1 LKQFK
6 NIIIQFQ
13 KYQNKLRHLP
23 TEIDYTFSIKKES
36 RFKPIHKMKNKNIKL
51 ILSSLLLLVL
61 SLQINSQSTA
71 RHFEKL
77 EDDGSKI
84 EILVSDG
91 KYQIVPFNENI
102 FHTSFYPKNEVVK
115 NFSFAVAMKPLK
127 VDYKISDEGNII
139 QIKSS
144 GIQIKITKEPFQ
156 ISYYFNNRLL
166 IAENL
171 GYQASDSNQTMNF
184 SIEKAE
190 VLYGGGARVL
200 GMDRR
205 GNRLKLYN
213 RAHYGYEKHSELM
226 NFSMPLFYS
235 SKLYAVLFDNASA
248 GFLDLDSKKTN
259 SLNYETSSG
268 TMNYYVIADSN
279 WLNLVN
285 QYTLLTGRQPLPPRW
300 AFGNFSSRFGYHSQ
314 AETEATVDKFF
325 KDSIPLDA
333 VIIDIY
339 WFGKEIKG
347 EMGNLDWYRDSFPK
361 PDKMIADFKA
371 KGVKTILVTEP
382 FILTTSNRW
391 KEAVDNQVLATDSIG
406 KPFLF
411 DFYFGNS
418 GLIDLYNPIAR
429 DWFWNIYKKFTN
441 QGIAGW
447 WGDLGEPEAHPSGL
461 QHAIGSA
468 DDVHNAY
475 GHEWAKLIFEGY
487 KKDFPEIRPFI
498 LMRGGYAGSQR
509 YGMIPWTGDVSRS
522 WGGLYP
528 QTEISLQMGMQ
539 GMAYTH
545 SDLGG
550 FAGGDKI
557 DNELYTRWLQ
567 YGVFQPIYRPH
578 AQEQIPAEPVFQE
591 EKTKAL
597 AKKSIELRYRL
608 MPYNYNLAFENNQT
622 GKPLMIPLFFNETEN
637 QKLLTYD
644 NTYLWGDAFLVSPVK
659 EKGLKSQKVYLPKG
673 SNWTDFFSGKI
684 YEGGLEIIVPLKLEN
699 IPVFVKGGSF
709 VPMTNKATSSSNYSL
724 NTFELHYFV
733 DNKQAK
739 SHYKLYNDDGE
750 TPNAFEKGL
759 FEMMEFEAENSVKLL
774 QISLAKQTE
783 LEDYRNI
790 KNQVHLRIH
799 NLIKKPKSIIINGN
813 ILNLTEWKWDAKA
826 GVLELDVNCSTE
838 KEMIEIV
845 K

>member
-1 LKQFK
+1 
-6 NIIIQFQ
+6 
-13 KYQNKLRHLP
+13 
-23 TEIDYTFSIKKES
+23 
-36 RFKPIHKMKNKNIKL
+36 MKNNTVKL
-51 ILSSLLLLVL
+51 FLSGILLLVL
-61 SLQINSQSTA
+61 TSQIKSQLVD
-71 RHFEKL
+71 RKFEKI

-84 EILVSDG
+84 EIYVTDG
-91 KYQIVPFNENI
+91 KYQIVPFNDKI
-102 FHTSFYPKNEVVK
+102 VHSTFYPKDKDVK
-115 NFSFAVAMKPLK
+115 NFSFAVDMEPLK
-127 VDYKISDEGNII
+127 VDYKITDEGNII
-139 QIKSS
+139 KINSK
-144 GIQIKITKEPFQ
+144 GIQIQINKVPFQ
-156 ISYYFNNRLL
+156 ISYYFNNKLL
-166 IAENL
+166 IAEKL
-171 GYQASDSNQTMNF
+171 GYQATDSNQIMNF
-184 SIEKAE
+184 AIEKE
-190 VLYGGGARVL
+190 EIFYGGGARVL
-200 GMDRR
+200 GMNRR

-248 GFLDLDSKKTN
+248 GFLDLDSKKNNT
-259 SLNYETSSG
+259 LNYETSAG
-268 TMNYYVIADSN
+268 TMNYYVIADNN
-279 WLNLVN
+279 WLNLIN

-347 EMGNLDWYRDSFPK
+347 EMGNLNWYRDSFPD
-361 PDKMIADFKA
+361 PDKMIAGFKA

-391 KEAVDNQVLATDSIG
+391 KEAVDNHVLATDKAG
-406 KPFLF
+406 KPFIF

-429 DWFWNIYKKFTN
+429 DWFWNIYKNFTN
-441 QGIAGW
+441 QGVAGW

-461 QHAIGSA
+461 QHAIGSS
-468 DDVHNAY
+468 DDIHNAY
-475 GHEWAKLIFEGY
+475 GHEWAKLIFDGY
-487 KKDFPEIRPFI
+487 KKDFPETRPFI
-498 LMRGGYAGSQR
+498 LMRAGFAGSQR

-557 DNELYTRWLQ
+557 GNELYTRWLQ

-591 EKTKAL
+591 AKTEAF

-622 GKPLMIPLFFNETEN
+622 GKPLMIPLFFNETGN
-637 QKLLTYD
+637 QKLMTY
-644 NTYLWGDAFLVSPVK
+644 NNAYLWGDAFLVSPVK
-659 EKGLKSQKVYLPKG
+659 EKGTKSQKIYLPKG
-673 SNWTDFFSGKI
+673 STWTDFFNGKI
-684 YEGGLEIIVPLKLEN
+684 YEGGLEITVPLKIDN

-709 VPMTNKATSSSNYSL
+709 IPMTIKAVSSSNYSL

-733 DNKQAK
+733 DTKQSK
-739 SHYKLYNDDGE
+739 SNYKLYNDDGE
-750 TPNAFEKGL
+750 TPNAFEKGKY
-759 FEMMEFEAENSVKLL
+759 EMMDFDAINDAKLL
-774 QISLAKQTE
+774 QISLSKQTTID
-783 LEDYRNI
+783 DYKNMN
-790 KNQVHLRIH
+790 NQVHLMIH
-799 NLIKKPKSIIINGN
+799 NLTKKPKNVKINGN
-813 ILNLTEWKWDAKA
+813 ILNLTDWKWNAKD
-826 GVLELDVNCSTE
+826 GVLEISANCSIE
-838 KEMIEIV
+838 KEIIEIS

>member
-1 LKQFK
+1 MK
-6 NIIIQFQ
+6 
-13 KYQNKLRHLP
+13 
-23 TEIDYTFSIKKES
+23 SIK
-36 RFKPIHKMKNKNIKL
+36 L
-51 ILSSLLLLVL
+51 LLSGILLLVL
-61 SLQINSQSTA
+61 SLQINSQSIS

-77 EDDGSKI
+77 DDDGSKI
-84 EILVSDG
+84 EILVTDG
-91 KYQIVPFNENI
+91 KYQIVPFNDKI
-102 FHTSFYPKNEVVK
+102 FHTTFFPKGKEVK
-115 NFSFAVAMKPLK
+115 NFSFATDMKPLK
-127 VDYKISDEGNII
+127 VDYKTVDEGNII
-139 QIKSS
+139 QIKSN

-156 ISYYFNNRLL
+156 ISYYFNSKLL

-171 GYQASDSNQTMNF
+171 GYQATDTNQTMNF
-184 SIEKAE
+184 AIEKEE

-213 RAHYGYEKHSELM
+213 RAHYGYEKHSELL

-235 SKLYAVLFDNASA
+235 SKLYAVLFDNASV
-248 GFLDLDSKKTN
+248 GFLDLDSRKNN

-268 TMNYYVIADSN
+268 TMNYYVIADNN
-279 WLNLVN
+279 WLNLIN
-285 QYTLLTGRQPLPPRW
+285 HYTLLTGRQPLPPRW

-314 AETEATVDKFF
+314 AQTEATVDKFF
-325 KDSIPLDA
+325 TDSIPLDA

-347 EMGNLDWYRDSFPK
+347 EMGNLDWYRDSFPN
-361 PDKMIADFKA
+361 PDQMISKFTA

-391 KEAVDNQVLATDSIG
+391 QEAVENKVLATDKSG
-406 KPFLF
+406 KPFIF

-429 DWFWNIYKKFTN
+429 DWFWGIYKKFTK

-447 WGDLGEPEAHPSGL
+447 WGDLGEPEMHPSDL

-468 DDVHNAY
+468 EDIHNAY

-487 KKDFPEIRPFI
+487 KRDFPETRPFI
-498 LMRGGYAGSQR
+498 LMRAGYAGSQR

-578 AQEQIPAEPVFQE
+578 AQEQMPAEPVFQE

-608 MPYNYNLAFENNQT
+608 MPYIYNLAFENNQT
-622 GKPLMIPLFFNETEN
+622 GKP
-637 QKLLTYD
+637 
-644 NTYLWGDAFLVSPVK
+644 
-659 EKGLKSQKVYLPKG
+659 
-673 SNWTDFFSGKI
+673 
-684 YEGGLEIIVPLKLEN
+684 
-699 IPVFVKGGSF
+699 
-709 VPMTNKATSSSNYSL
+709 
-724 NTFELHYFV
+724 
-733 DNKQAK
+733 
-739 SHYKLYNDDGE
+739 
-750 TPNAFEKGL
+750 
-759 FEMMEFEAENSVKLL
+759 
-774 QISLAKQTE
+774 
-783 LEDYRNI
+783 
-790 KNQVHLRIH
+790 
-799 NLIKKPKSIIINGN
+799 
-813 ILNLTEWKWDAKA
+813 
-826 GVLELDVNCSTE
+826 
-838 KEMIEIV
+838 
-845 K
+845 